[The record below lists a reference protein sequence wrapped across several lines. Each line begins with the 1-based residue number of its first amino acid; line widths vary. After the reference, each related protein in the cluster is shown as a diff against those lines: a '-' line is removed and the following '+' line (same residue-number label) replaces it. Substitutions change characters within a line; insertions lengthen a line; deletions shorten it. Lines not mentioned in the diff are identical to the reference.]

1 MSYQGCSSIIHYK
14 PVTHHETE
22 YILKNEVFYKEFAE
36 KVLIENLIFCPVIYP
51 FDNFRIILE
60 KPEVVLLLT

>member
-1 MSYQGCSSIIHYK
+1 MNLNTLKKMKFSIK
-14 PVTHHETE
+14 NL
-22 YILKNEVFYKEFAE
+22 LKKS
-36 KVLIENLIFCPVIYP
+36 LIENLIFCPVIYP